1 MDDDFQKYKTSYFS
15 KPKKEMTMNKIWV
28 QKQNALPEGMS
39 DKILIDKKIVKDSVD
54 LLNGE
59 YKRESNVKPNYL
71 RKELKRSSSSKLM
84 EEVSKTSKIILLKI
98 GKHVKKIKQS
108 MTDITKMNGLYLDEK
123 AKKNYNNK
131 KGIMK
136 KLRKNISTED
146 INKNKTFTDN
156 INKFKKNNLDY
167 SDNEDENNKFNQY
180 KKSKKEN
187 YVKNFVYVNDNYR
200 KQLNFAFLKYNPQAH
215 LENLKIL
222 VQADPSIRK
231 DITKIKEEIEDD
243 IKWKCDK
250 HHFKK
255 KYLHFLAKNHRDGS
269 VPPRKSKKSNNN
281 NLSLPNINK
290 RKLKLEKSISK
301 IYKQVN
307 LNDLINK
314 KEEKKLNQ
322 QKDLTKEQIDH
333 MLIASKEIDN
343 LIQNDNI
350 NEKIDLFKTDYAKLM
365 YYPRANDDNTC
376 TIKENNLLEKDY
388 FIDDK
393 KKVVEKI
400 GDVFVFKMNKNINEK
415 ERLYKGRIN
424 NENDRFIK
432 RVIEGKKSALDEF
445 NSYIMNYQIKLPQ
458 DSQIND

>member
-1 MDDDFQKYKTSYFS
+1 MDDDFLKYKTSYLS
-15 KPKKEMTMNKIWV
+15 KPKKEIKMNKIWV
-28 QKQNALPEGMS
+28 QNHNTLPEGMAS
-39 DKILIDKKIVKDSVD
+39 KIIIDKKIVKDSVD

-59 YKRESNVKPNYL
+59 YKKESNAKPNYI
-71 RKELKRSSSSKLM
+71 RREMNRSSSSKLM
-84 EEVSKTSKIILLKI
+84 EEVSKKSKTILLKI

-131 KGIMK
+131 KGIIP
-136 KLRKNISTED
+136 KLRKNKSTED

-156 INKFKKNNLDY
+156 LNKFKNNLNY
-167 SDNEDENNKFNQY
+167 SDNEDEDNKLNQN
-180 KKSKKEN
+180 KKTKKEN

-231 DITKIKEEIEDD
+231 DITKIQEEIEED

-250 HHFKK
+250 HHFRK
-255 KYLHFLAKNHRDGS
+255 KYLHFLAKNRRDGS
-269 VPPRKSKKSNNN
+269 VPARKSKKSSNNT
-281 NLSLPNINK
+281 LSLPNINK
-290 RKLKLEKSISK
+290 KKLKLEKSISK
-301 IYKQVN
+301 VFKQVN
-307 LNDLINK
+307 INDIINK
-314 KEEKKLNQ
+314 KDEKKISQ
-322 QKDLTKEQIDH
+322 QKELTKEQIRH

-350 NEKIDLFKTDYAKLM
+350 NDKIDLFKTDYAKLM
-365 YYPRANDDNTC
+365 YYPRLNDSK
-376 TIKENNLLEKDY
+376 KENNLLEKDY

-400 GDVFVFKMNKNINEK
+400 GDVFAFRMNKNINEK

-424 NENDRFIK
+424 NENEKFKK
-432 RVIEGKKSALDEF
+432 RVIEGKQSALDEF
-445 NSYIMNYQIKLPQ
+445 NSYIMNYQVKLPQ

>member
-1 MDDDFQKYKTSYFS
+1 MDDDFLKYKTSYLS
-15 KPKKEMTMNKIWV
+15 KPKKEIKMNKIWV
-28 QKQNALPEGMS
+28 QNHNTLPEGMAS
-39 DKILIDKKIVKDSVD
+39 KIVIDKKIVKDSVD

-59 YKRESNVKPNYL
+59 YKKESNAKPNYI
-71 RKELKRSSSSKLM
+71 RREMNRSSSSKLM
-84 EEVSKTSKIILLKI
+84 EEVSKKSKTILLKI

-131 KGIMK
+131 KGIIP
-136 KLRKNISTED
+136 KLRKNKSTED

-156 INKFKKNNLDY
+156 LNKFKNNLNY
-167 SDNEDENNKFNQY
+167 SDNEDEDNKLNQN
-180 KKSKKEN
+180 KKTKKEN

-231 DITKIKEEIEDD
+231 DITKIQEEIEED

-250 HHFKK
+250 HHFRK
-255 KYLHFLAKNHRDGS
+255 KYLHFLAKNRRDGS
-269 VPPRKSKKSNNN
+269 VPARKSKKSSNNT
-281 NLSLPNINK
+281 LSLPNINK
-290 RKLKLEKSISK
+290 KKLKLEKSISK
-301 IYKQVN
+301 VFKQVN
-307 LNDLINK
+307 INDIINK
-314 KEEKKLNQ
+314 KDEKKISQ
-322 QKDLTKEQIDH
+322 QKELTKEQIRH

-350 NEKIDLFKTDYAKLM
+350 NDKIDLFKTDYAKLM
-365 YYPRANDDNTC
+365 YYPRLNDSK
-376 TIKENNLLEKDY
+376 KENNLLEKDY

-400 GDVFVFKMNKNINEK
+400 GDVFAFRMNKNINEK

-424 NENDRFIK
+424 NENEKFKK
-432 RVIEGKKSALDEF
+432 RVIEGKQSALDEF
-445 NSYIMNYQIKLPQ
+445 NSYIMNYQVKLPQ

>member
-1 MDDDFQKYKTSYFS
+1 MDDDFQKYKTSYLS
-15 KPKKEMTMNKIWV
+15 KPKKEIKMNKIWV
-28 QKQNALPEGMS
+28 QNHNTLPEGMAS
-39 DKILIDKKIVKDSVD
+39 KIVIDKKIVKDSVD

-59 YKRESNVKPNYL
+59 YKKESNAKPNYI
-71 RKELKRSSSSKLM
+71 RREMNRSSSSKLM
-84 EEVSKTSKIILLKI
+84 EEVSKKSKIILLKI

-131 KGIMK
+131 KGIIP
-136 KLRKNISTED
+136 KLRKNKSTED

-156 INKFKKNNLDY
+156 LNKFKNNLNY
-167 SDNEDENNKFNQY
+167 SDNEDDDNKLNQN
-180 KKSKKEN
+180 KKTKKEN

-215 LENLKIL
+215 LDNLKIL

-231 DITKIKEEIEDD
+231 DITKIQEEIEED

-250 HHFKK
+250 HHFRK
-255 KYLHFLAKNHRDGS
+255 KYLQFLAKNRRDGS
-269 VPPRKSKKSNNN
+269 VPARKSKKSNNN

-290 RKLKLEKSISK
+290 KKLKLEKSISK
-301 IYKQVN
+301 VFKQVN
-307 LNDLINK
+307 INDIINK
-314 KEEKKLNQ
+314 KEEKKISQ
-322 QKDLTKEQIDH
+322 QKELTKEQIRH

-350 NEKIDLFKTDYAKLM
+350 NDKIDLFKTDYAKLM
-365 YYPRANDDNTC
+365 YYPRLNDNNSSK
-376 TIKENNLLEKDY
+376 KENNLLEKDY
-388 FIDDK
+388 FVDDK

-400 GDVFVFKMNKNINEK
+400 GDVFAFRMNKNINEK

-424 NENDRFIK
+424 NENEKFKK
-432 RVIEGKKSALDEF
+432 RVIEGKQSALDEF
-445 NSYIMNYQIKLPQ
+445 NSYIMNYQVKLPQ
-458 DSQIND
+458 DSQIDD

>member
-1 MDDDFQKYKTSYFS
+1 MDDDFQKYKTSYIS
-15 KPKKEMTMNKIWV
+15 KPKKEIKMNKIWV
-28 QKQNALPEGMS
+28 QNHNTLPEGMAS
-39 DKILIDKKIVKDSVD
+39 KIIIDKKIVKDSVD

-59 YKRESNVKPNYL
+59 YKKESNAKPNYI
-71 RKELKRSSSSKLM
+71 RREMNRSSSSKLM
-84 EEVSKTSKIILLKI
+84 EEVSKKSKIILLKI

-131 KGIMK
+131 KGIIP
-136 KLRKNISTED
+136 KLRKNKSTED

-156 INKFKKNNLDY
+156 LNKFKNNLNY
-167 SDNEDENNKFNQY
+167 SDNEDDDNKLNQN
-180 KKSKKEN
+180 KKTKKEN

-215 LENLKIL
+215 LDNLKIL

-231 DITKIKEEIEDD
+231 DITKIQEEIEED

-250 HHFKK
+250 HHFRK
-255 KYLHFLAKNHRDGS
+255 KYLQFLAKNRRDGS
-269 VPPRKSKKSNNN
+269 VPARKSKKSNNN

-290 RKLKLEKSISK
+290 KKLKLEKSISK
-301 IYKQVN
+301 VFKQVN
-307 LNDLINK
+307 INDIINK
-314 KEEKKLNQ
+314 KEEKKISQ
-322 QKDLTKEQIDH
+322 QKELTKEQIRH

-350 NEKIDLFKTDYAKLM
+350 NDKIDLFKTDYAKLM
-365 YYPRANDDNTC
+365 YYPRLNDNNSSK
-376 TIKENNLLEKDY
+376 KENNLLEKDY
-388 FIDDK
+388 FVDDK

-400 GDVFVFKMNKNINEK
+400 GDVFAFRMNKNINEK

-424 NENDRFIK
+424 NENEKFKK
-432 RVIEGKKSALDEF
+432 RVIEGKQSALDEF
-445 NSYIMNYQIKLPQ
+445 NSYIMNYQVKLPQ

>member
-1 MDDDFQKYKTSYFS
+1 M
-15 KPKKEMTMNKIWV
+15 
-28 QKQNALPEGMS
+28 A
-39 DKILIDKKIVKDSVD
+39 DKIIIQKKIMKDSVD

-59 YKRESNVKPNYL
+59 YKKETNAKPNYI
-71 RKELKRSSSSKLM
+71 RRDMNRSSSSKLM
-84 EEVSKTSKIILLKI
+84 EEVSKKSKIILLKI
-98 GKHVKKIKQS
+98 GKHVKNIKQS
-108 MTDITKMNGLYLDEK
+108 MSDITKMNGLYLDEK
-123 AKKNYNNK
+123 AKNNNHNK
-131 KGIMK
+131 KGKMP
-136 KLRKNISTED
+136 KLRKNNSTED

-156 INKFKKNNLDY
+156 LNKFKNNNINY
-167 SDNEDENNKFNQY
+167 SDNEDDDNKFNQE
-180 KKSKKEN
+180 KKTKKEN

-231 DITKIKEEIEDD
+231 DINKIKEEIEED

-269 VPPRKSKKSNNN
+269 VPARKSKKSNNN

-290 RKLKLEKSISK
+290 KKLKLEKSISK
-301 IYKQVN
+301 VFKQVN
-307 LNDLINK
+307 INDILNK
-314 KEEKKLNQ
+314 KEEKKINQ
-322 QKDLTKEQIDH
+322 QKELTKEQIGH

-343 LIQNDNI
+343 LLQNDNI
-350 NEKIDLFKTDYAKLM
+350 NDKIDLFKTDYAKLM
-365 YYPRANDDNTC
+365 YYPRLNDDNNS

-388 FIDDK
+388 FADDK

-400 GDVFVFKMNKNINEK
+400 GDVFTFRMNKNLNEK

-424 NENDRFIK
+424 NENERFRK

-458 DSQIND
+458 DSQIDN

>member
-1 MDDDFQKYKTSYFS
+1 MDDDFQKYKTSYLS
-15 KPKKEMTMNKIWV
+15 KPKKEIKMNKIWV
-28 QKQNALPEGMS
+28 QNHNTLPEGMAS
-39 DKILIDKKIVKDSVD
+39 KIVIDKKIVKDSVD

-59 YKRESNVKPNYL
+59 YKKESNAKPNYI
-71 RKELKRSSSSKLM
+71 RREMNRSSSSKLM
-84 EEVSKTSKIILLKI
+84 EEVSKKSKIILLKI

-123 AKKNYNNK
+123 AKKNNNNK
-131 KGIMK
+131 KGIIP
-136 KLRKNISTED
+136 KLRKNKSTED

-156 INKFKKNNLDY
+156 LNKFKNNLNY
-167 SDNEDENNKFNQY
+167 SDNEDDDNKLNQN
-180 KKSKKEN
+180 KKTKKEN

-231 DITKIKEEIEDD
+231 DITKIQEEIEED

-250 HHFKK
+250 HHFRK
-255 KYLHFLAKNHRDGS
+255 KYLHFLAKNRRDGS
-269 VPPRKSKKSNNN
+269 VPARKSKKSSNN

-290 RKLKLEKSISK
+290 KKLKLEKSISK
-301 IYKQVN
+301 VFKQVN
-307 LNDLINK
+307 INDIINK
-314 KEEKKLNQ
+314 KEEKKISQ
-322 QKDLTKEQIDH
+322 QKELTKEQIRH

-350 NEKIDLFKTDYAKLM
+350 NDKIDLFKTDYAKLM
-365 YYPRANDDNTC
+365 YYPRLNDNNSSK
-376 TIKENNLLEKDY
+376 KENNLLEKDY

-400 GDVFVFKMNKNINEK
+400 GDVFAFRMNKNINEK

-424 NENDRFIK
+424 NENEKFKK
-432 RVIEGKKSALDEF
+432 RVIEGKQSALDEF
-445 NSYIMNYQIKLPQ
+445 NSYIMNYQVKLPQ

>member
-1 MDDDFQKYKTSYFS
+1 MDDDFQKNKTSYLS
-15 KPKKEMTMNKIWV
+15 KPKKEMKMHAIWV
-28 QKQNALPEGMS
+28 QKQNALPEGMA
-39 DKILIDKKIVKDSVD
+39 DKITIHKKIMKDSVD

-59 YKRESNVKPNYL
+59 YKKETNAKPNYI
-71 RKELKRSSSSKLM
+71 RRDMNRSSSSKLM
-84 EEVSKTSKIILLKI
+84 EEVSKKSKIILLKI

-123 AKKNYNNK
+123 AKKNYDNK
-131 KGIMK
+131 KGIIT
-136 KLRKNISTED
+136 KLRKNNSTED

-156 INKFKKNNLDY
+156 LNKFKNNLNY
-167 SDNEDENNKFNQY
+167 SDNEDENNNDKFNQN
-180 KKSKKEN
+180 KRTKKEN

-231 DITKIKEEIEDD
+231 DISKIKEEIEED

-269 VPPRKSKKSNNN
+269 VPARKSKKSNN

-290 RKLKLEKSISK
+290 KKLKLEKSISK
-301 IYKQVN
+301 VFKQVS
-307 LNDLINK
+307 LNDILNK
-314 KEEKKLNQ
+314 KEEKKINQ
-322 QKDLTKEQIDH
+322 QKELTKEQIHH

-343 LIQNDNI
+343 LLQNENI
-350 NEKIDLFKTDYAKLM
+350 NDKIDLFKTDYAKLM
-365 YYPRANDDNTC
+365 YYPRINDSNSTV
-376 TIKENNLLEKDY
+376 KENNLLEKDY
-388 FIDDK
+388 FVDDK

-400 GDVFVFKMNKNINEK
+400 GDVFAFRMNKNINEK

-424 NENDRFIK
+424 NENERFKK
-432 RVIEGKKSALDEF
+432 RVVEEKQSALDEF

>member
-1 MDDDFQKYKTSYFS
+1 MDDDFQKYKTSYIS
-15 KPKKEMTMNKIWV
+15 KPKKEIKMNKIWV
-28 QKQNALPEGMS
+28 QNHNTLPEGMAS
-39 DKILIDKKIVKDSVD
+39 KIIIDKKIVKDSVD

-59 YKRESNVKPNYL
+59 YKKESNAKPNYI
-71 RKELKRSSSSKLM
+71 RREMNRSSSSKLM
-84 EEVSKTSKIILLKI
+84 EEVSKKSKIILLKI

-131 KGIMK
+131 KGIIP
-136 KLRKNISTED
+136 KLRKNKSTED

-156 INKFKKNNLDY
+156 LNKFKNNLNY
-167 SDNEDENNKFNQY
+167 SDNEDEDNKLNQN
-180 KKSKKEN
+180 KKTKKEN

-215 LENLKIL
+215 LDNLKIL

-231 DITKIKEEIEDD
+231 DITKIQEEIEED

-250 HHFKK
+250 HHFRK
-255 KYLHFLAKNHRDGS
+255 KYLQFLAKNRRDGS
-269 VPPRKSKKSNNN
+269 VPARKSKKSNNN

-290 RKLKLEKSISK
+290 KKLKLEKSISK
-301 IYKQVN
+301 VFKQVN
-307 LNDLINK
+307 INDIINK
-314 KEEKKLNQ
+314 KEEKKISQ
-322 QKDLTKEQIDH
+322 QKELTKEQIRH

-350 NEKIDLFKTDYAKLM
+350 NDKIDLFKTDYAKLM
-365 YYPRANDDNTC
+365 YYPRLNDNNSSK
-376 TIKENNLLEKDY
+376 KENNLLEKDY
-388 FIDDK
+388 FVDDK

-400 GDVFVFKMNKNINEK
+400 GDVFAFRMNKNINEK
-415 ERLYKGRIN
+415 ERLYKGRIS
-424 NENDRFIK
+424 NENEKFKK
-432 RVIEGKKSALDEF
+432 RVIEGKQSALDEF
-445 NSYIMNYQIKLPQ
+445 NSYIMNYQVKLPQ

>member
-1 MDDDFQKYKTSYFS
+1 MDDDFQKYKTSYLS
-15 KPKKEMTMNKIWV
+15 KSKKEIKMNKIWV
-28 QKQNALPEGMS
+28 QNHNTLPEGMAS
-39 DKILIDKKIVKDSVD
+39 KIVIDKKIVKDSVD

-59 YKRESNVKPNYL
+59 YKKESNAKPNYI
-71 RKELKRSSSSKLM
+71 RREMNRSSSSKLM
-84 EEVSKTSKIILLKI
+84 EEVSKKSKIILLKI

-131 KGIMK
+131 KGIIP
-136 KLRKNISTED
+136 KLRKNKSTED

-156 INKFKKNNLDY
+156 LNKFKNNLNY
-167 SDNEDENNKFNQY
+167 SDNEDDDNKLNQN
-180 KKSKKEN
+180 KKTKKEN

-215 LENLKIL
+215 LDNLKIL

-231 DITKIKEEIEDD
+231 DITKIQEEIEED

-250 HHFKK
+250 HHFRK
-255 KYLHFLAKNHRDGS
+255 KYLQFLAKNRRDGS
-269 VPPRKSKKSNNN
+269 VPARKSKKSNNN

-290 RKLKLEKSISK
+290 KKLKLEKSISK
-301 IYKQVN
+301 VFKQVN
-307 LNDLINK
+307 INDIINK
-314 KEEKKLNQ
+314 KEEKKISQ
-322 QKDLTKEQIDH
+322 QKELTKEQIRH

-350 NEKIDLFKTDYAKLM
+350 NDKIDLFKTDYAKLM
-365 YYPRANDDNTC
+365 YYPRLNDNNSSK
-376 TIKENNLLEKDY
+376 KENNLLEKDY
-388 FIDDK
+388 FVDDK

-400 GDVFVFKMNKNINEK
+400 GDVFAFRMNKNINEK

-424 NENDRFIK
+424 NENEKFKK
-432 RVIEGKKSALDEF
+432 RVIEGKQSALDEF
-445 NSYIMNYQIKLPQ
+445 NSYIMNYQVKLPQ
-458 DSQIND
+458 DSQIDD

>member
-1 MDDDFQKYKTSYFS
+1 MDDDFQKYKTSYLS
-15 KPKKEMTMNKIWV
+15 KPKKEIKMNKIWV
-28 QKQNALPEGMS
+28 QNHNTLPEGMAS
-39 DKILIDKKIVKDSVD
+39 KIVIDKKIVKDSVD

-59 YKRESNVKPNYL
+59 YKKESNAKPNYI
-71 RKELKRSSSSKLM
+71 RREMNRSSSSKLM
-84 EEVSKTSKIILLKI
+84 EEVSKKSKIILLKI

-131 KGIMK
+131 KEIIK
-136 KLRKNISTED
+136 KLRKNKSTED

-156 INKFKKNNLDY
+156 LNKFKNNLNY
-167 SDNEDENNKFNQY
+167 SDNEDDDNKLNQN
-180 KKSKKEN
+180 KKTKKEN

-215 LENLKIL
+215 LDNLKIL

-231 DITKIKEEIEDD
+231 DITKIQEEIEED

-250 HHFKK
+250 HHFRK
-255 KYLHFLAKNHRDGS
+255 KYLQFLAKNRRDGS
-269 VPPRKSKKSNNN
+269 VPARKSKKSNNN

-290 RKLKLEKSISK
+290 KKLKLEKSISK
-301 IYKQVN
+301 VFKQVN
-307 LNDLINK
+307 INDIINK
-314 KEEKKLNQ
+314 KEEKKISQ
-322 QKDLTKEQIDH
+322 QKELTKEQIRH

-350 NEKIDLFKTDYAKLM
+350 NDKIDLFKTDYAKLM
-365 YYPRANDDNTC
+365 YYPRLNDNNSSK
-376 TIKENNLLEKDY
+376 KENNLLEKDY
-388 FIDDK
+388 LNDDK

-400 GDVFVFKMNKNINEK
+400 GDVFAFRMNKNINEK
-415 ERLYKGRIN
+415 ERLYKGRIS
-424 NENDRFIK
+424 NENEKFKK
-432 RVIEGKKSALDEF
+432 RVIEGKQSALDEF
-445 NSYIMNYQIKLPQ
+445 NSYIMNYQVKLPQ

>member
-1 MDDDFQKYKTSYFS
+1 MDDDFQKYKTSYLS
-15 KPKKEMTMNKIWV
+15 KPKKEIKMNKIWV
-28 QKQNALPEGMS
+28 QNHNTLPEGMAS
-39 DKILIDKKIVKDSVD
+39 KIVIDKKIVKDSVD

-59 YKRESNVKPNYL
+59 YKKESNAKPNYI
-71 RKELKRSSSSKLM
+71 RREMNRSSSSKLM
-84 EEVSKTSKIILLKI
+84 EEVSKKSKIILLKI

-131 KGIMK
+131 KGIIP
-136 KLRKNISTED
+136 KLRKNKSTED

-156 INKFKKNNLDY
+156 LNKFKNNLNY
-167 SDNEDENNKFNQY
+167 SDNEDDDNKLNQN
-180 KKSKKEN
+180 KKTKKEN

-215 LENLKIL
+215 LDNLKIL

-231 DITKIKEEIEDD
+231 DITKIQEEIEED

-250 HHFKK
+250 HHFRK
-255 KYLHFLAKNHRDGS
+255 KYLQFLAKNRRDGS
-269 VPPRKSKKSNNN
+269 VPARKSKKSNNN

-290 RKLKLEKSISK
+290 KKLKLEKSISK
-301 IYKQVN
+301 VFKQVN
-307 LNDLINK
+307 INDIINK
-314 KEEKKLNQ
+314 KEEKKISQ
-322 QKDLTKEQIDH
+322 QKELTKEQIRH

-350 NEKIDLFKTDYAKLM
+350 NDKIDLFKTDYAKLM
-365 YYPRANDDNTC
+365 YYPRLNDNNSSK
-376 TIKENNLLEKDY
+376 KENNLLEKDY
-388 FIDDK
+388 FVDDK

-400 GDVFVFKMNKNINEK
+400 GDVFAFRMNKNINEK
-415 ERLYKGRIN
+415 ERLYKGRIS
-424 NENDRFIK
+424 NENEKFKK
-432 RVIEGKKSALDEF
+432 RVIEGKQSALDEF
-445 NSYIMNYQIKLPQ
+445 NSYIMNYQVKLPQ

>member
-1 MDDDFQKYKTSYFS
+1 MDDDFQKYKTSYLS
-15 KPKKEMTMNKIWV
+15 KPKKEIKMNKIWV
-28 QKQNALPEGMS
+28 QNHNTLPEGMAS
-39 DKILIDKKIVKDSVD
+39 KIVIDKKIVKDSVD

-59 YKRESNVKPNYL
+59 YKKESNAKPNYI
-71 RKELKRSSSSKLM
+71 RREMNRSSSSKLM
-84 EEVSKTSKIILLKI
+84 EEVSKKSKIILLKI

-131 KGIMK
+131 KGIIP
-136 KLRKNISTED
+136 KLRKNKSTED

-156 INKFKKNNLDY
+156 LNKFKNNLNY
-167 SDNEDENNKFNQY
+167 SDNEDDDNKLNQN
-180 KKSKKEN
+180 KKTKKEN

-215 LENLKIL
+215 LDNLKIL

-231 DITKIKEEIEDD
+231 DITKIQEEIEED

-250 HHFKK
+250 HHFRK
-255 KYLHFLAKNHRDGS
+255 KYLQFLAKNRRDGN
-269 VPPRKSKKSNNN
+269 VPARKSKKSNNN

-290 RKLKLEKSISK
+290 KKLKLEKSISK
-301 IYKQVN
+301 VFKQVN
-307 LNDLINK
+307 INDIINK
-314 KEEKKLNQ
+314 KEEKKISQ
-322 QKDLTKEQIDH
+322 QKELTKEQIRH

-350 NEKIDLFKTDYAKLM
+350 NDKIDLFKTDYAKLM
-365 YYPRANDDNTC
+365 YYPRLNDNNSSK
-376 TIKENNLLEKDY
+376 KENNLLEKDY
-388 FIDDK
+388 FVDDK

-400 GDVFVFKMNKNINEK
+400 GDVFAFRMNKNINEK

-424 NENDRFIK
+424 NENEKFKK
-432 RVIEGKKSALDEF
+432 RVIEGKQSALDEF
-445 NSYIMNYQIKLPQ
+445 NSYIMNYQVKLPQ

>member
-1 MDDDFQKYKTSYFS
+1 MDDDFQKYKTSYIS
-15 KPKKEMTMNKIWV
+15 KPKKEIKMNKIWV
-28 QKQNALPEGMS
+28 QNHNTLPEGMAS
-39 DKILIDKKIVKDSVD
+39 KIVIDKKIVKDSVD

-59 YKRESNVKPNYL
+59 YKKESNAKPNYI
-71 RKELKRSSSSKLM
+71 RREMNRSSSSKLM
-84 EEVSKTSKIILLKI
+84 EEVSKKSKIILLKI

-123 AKKNYNNK
+123 AKKNNNNK
-131 KGIMK
+131 KGIIP
-136 KLRKNISTED
+136 KLRKNKSTED

-156 INKFKKNNLDY
+156 LNKFKNNLNY
-167 SDNEDENNKFNQY
+167 SDNEDEDNKLNQN
-180 KKSKKEN
+180 KKTKKEN

-215 LENLKIL
+215 LDNLKIL

-231 DITKIKEEIEDD
+231 DITKIQEEIEED

-250 HHFKK
+250 HHFRK
-255 KYLHFLAKNHRDGS
+255 KYLQFLAKNRRDGS
-269 VPPRKSKKSNNN
+269 VPARKSKKSNNN

-290 RKLKLEKSISK
+290 KKLKLEKSISK
-301 IYKQVN
+301 VFKQVN
-307 LNDLINK
+307 INDIINK
-314 KEEKKLNQ
+314 KEEKKISQ
-322 QKDLTKEQIDH
+322 QKELTKEQIRH

-350 NEKIDLFKTDYAKLM
+350 NDKIDLFKTDYAKLM
-365 YYPRANDDNTC
+365 YYPRLNDNNSSK
-376 TIKENNLLEKDY
+376 KENNLLEKDY
-388 FIDDK
+388 FVDDK

-400 GDVFVFKMNKNINEK
+400 GDVFAFRMNKNINEK

-424 NENDRFIK
+424 NENEKFKK
-432 RVIEGKKSALDEF
+432 RVIEGKQSALDEF
-445 NSYIMNYQIKLPQ
+445 NSYIMNYQVKLPQ